1 MHDVKILQSECLRAI
16 NTKVRSPRRIL
27 AWDKPKKDSLVY
39 NLQEP
44 FRFLVDLTVIS
55 LVENGAVK

>member
-1 MHDVKILQSECLRAI
+1 M
-16 NTKVRSPRRIL
+16 